1 MNKARSTGQHS
12 GGASGTP
19 PAPTLQRL
27 PSASPDALDMQSRI
41 GAQLHQIYEE
51 VLQEPIP
58 QRFLD
63 LLNELDRVDQDR
75 TQSDHG

>member
-1 MNKARSTGQHS
+1 
-12 GGASGTP
+12 
-19 PAPTLQRL
+19 
-27 PSASPDALDMQSRI
+27 MQSRI

>member
-1 MNKARSTGQHS
+1 MKKARSTGLASS
-12 GGASGTP
+12 GPAGA
-19 PAPTLQRL
+19 L
-27 PSASPDALDMQSRI
+27 PASPDAHDAQSRI

-63 LLNELDRVDQDR
+63 LLSELDRVDHVHRQR
-75 TQSDHG
+75 NEE

>member
-1 MNKARSTGQHS
+1 MTKARSTGQLS
-12 GGASGTP
+12 SGASGPP
-19 PAPTLQRL
+19 PASTHQKL
-27 PSASPDALDMQSRI
+27 PSDSRDALDVQSRI

-63 LLNELDRVDQDR
+63 LLSELDRVDQDR
-75 TQSDHG
+75 HQRDQG